1 MIKNKIKNKRRK
13 KRKIRKTDVFIFS
26 WYILFIYFYH
36 TIFLINIKKYSKILI
51 NNKSLALLNINSTKP
66 NKSMQNN

>member
-1 MIKNKIKNKRRK
+1 MIKNKIKNKL
-13 KRKIRKTDVFIFS
+13 RKIRKRRKTDVFIFS
-26 WYILFIYFYH
+26 WCILFIKYYH